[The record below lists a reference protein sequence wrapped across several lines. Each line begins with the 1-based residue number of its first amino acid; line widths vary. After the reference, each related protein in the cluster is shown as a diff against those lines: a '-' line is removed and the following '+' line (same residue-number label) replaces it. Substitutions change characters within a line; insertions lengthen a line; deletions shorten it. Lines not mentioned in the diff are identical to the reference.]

1 MEAGAARSQVRRRKF
16 VKSNDPVRAPDG
28 LPLKAGIRRRGA
40 KAGLDDL
47 ISVKV
52 GLGQAA

>member
-28 LPLKAGIRRRGA
+28 LLSRPASGA
-40 KAGLDDL
+40 E
-47 ISVKV
+47 VPR
-52 GLGQAA
+52 QASTI